1 MSTVRCSNI
10 SGQDS
15 HLFLFGIFFLNN
27 YLFDKLAVDP
37 VFGGGRAGP
46 ETSGSHRWVGG
57 WEAACEKE
65 MVLLYC

>member
-1 MSTVRCSNI
+1 M
-10 SGQDS
+10 
-15 HLFLFGIFFLNN
+15 FLFGIFFLNN

-37 VFGGGRAGP
+37 VFGGGRAGL